1 MSYAKALGGIWRS
14 AQLADDFHAL
24 ADCGGRFAG
33 TPSEARACAWLRERL
48 AAAAPGARLAEH
60 RVPYPGWW
68 RERTALTRVAAAGP
82 RPLRAHSLVW
92 SPATPPGGLEAEVLD
107 LGRGAREAFAAAAAR
122 IPGRMVLVRH
132 EYPFAAGTIHRR
144 RKYQWA
150 RERGAAAFLIAAP
163 LPGGVL
169 VTGSSGRGEAGDIP
183 AAGVC
188 LESAAALGP
197 GARARLD
204 VSVRRGPAEARN
216 LVLEIP
222 GRTGEW
228 VVLSAHYDGHDLAES
243 ALDNATGVAA
253 ALELV
258 RALGPGVPSRRR
270 GLRVA
275 LFSVEE
281 WGLYGSERYVADLG
295 PAERAAI
302 ALNVNLDTLV
312 GGGGPLAALVSGFAA
327 LGAWVE
333 RVAGAAGLDVRTV
346 LPPMPNSDHASFAAA
361 GIPALRLLGGFDDPL
376 APPRHVLTAADTRDK
391 VSLAALKAATL
402 VAAELVWQALGW
414 PGPIVAPA
422 AG

>member
-1 MSYAKALGGIWRS
+1 VSAVGEWGGG
-14 AQLADDFHAL
+14 APDDLHAL

-33 TPSEARACAWLRERL
+33 TASEARACAWLRERL

-60 RVPYPGWW
+60 PVAYPGWW
-68 RERTALTRVAAAGP
+68 REGTTLALAGGAGA

-92 SPATPPGGLEAEVLD
+92 SPPTPPGGLEAEVLD
-107 LGRGAREAFAAAAAR
+107 LGRGTLEAFEAVAAR
-122 IPGRMVLVRH
+122 IPGRLVLVRH

-144 RKYQWA
+144 RKYAWA
-150 RERGAAAFLIAAP
+150 RERGA
-163 LPGGVL
+163 
-169 VTGSSGRGEAGDIP
+169 GSSGRGGPADIP

-188 LESAAALGP
+188 LESAAAVG
-197 GARARLD
+197 GARARLA

-222 GRTGEW
+222 GRTAEW

-253 ALELV
+253 VLELV
-258 RALGPGVPSRRR
+258 RALGPEVPSCRR
-270 GLRVA
+270 GLRAV

-281 WGLYGSERYVADLG
+281 WGLYGSERYVAELA

-302 ALNVNLDTLV
+302 AVVLNLDTLV
-312 GGGGPLAALVSGFAA
+312 GGGGPLAALVSGFAG

-333 RVAGAAGLDVRTV
+333 RVAGAAGLDLGTV
-346 LPPMPNSDHASFAAA
+346 LPLMPNSDHASFAAA

-376 APPRHVLTAADTRDK
+376 APPRYVLTSADTRDK

-402 VAAELVWQALGW
+402 VAAELLWQALD
-414 PGPIVAPA
+414 GPEPIAPH
-422 AG
+422 GS